1 MGSERLVI
9 GLEYAMRQDSC
20 ELFPDD
26 RSKAGSQEFD
36 RP

>member
-1 MGSERLVI
+1 MGSGGLVI

-26 RSKAGSQEFD
+26 RSNADSQEFD